1 MIARL
6 PASAPTT
13 PPDTGESSQAM
24 PVWFASCAAISRVAV
39 GSRLEKSTSNW
50 PRLAPAAIP
59 AGPKTTSRTTAVSAR
74 QSITTSACRHSSA
87 GVATCRAPASTSGA
101 HFSGLR
107 FHTVSG

>member
-24 PVWFASCAAISRVAV
+24 PVFSASSVAISRVAV

-50 PRLAPAAIP
+50 PFFAPSAIP
-59 AGPKTTSRTTAVSAR
+59 SAPKTTWRTTAVSAR
-74 QSITTSACRHSSA
+74 HSITTSACSHSSA
-87 GVATCRAPASTSGA
+87 GLATCRAPASTNGA
-101 HFSGLR
+101 HLAGLR